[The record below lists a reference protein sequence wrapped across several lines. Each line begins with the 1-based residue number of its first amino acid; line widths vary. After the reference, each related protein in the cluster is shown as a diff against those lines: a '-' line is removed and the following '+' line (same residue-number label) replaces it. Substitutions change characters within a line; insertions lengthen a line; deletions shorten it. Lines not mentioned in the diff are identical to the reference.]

1 MNEKICEIITKL
13 SKEKQKKKLRLF
25 AKLDLNTKL
34 EIFDNHKIIF
44 YNLKNIHKNKYTENS
59 ILSYCAFLL
68 SLKKKKKNTTEE
80 TIKIIKFKKMK
91 QPKARKKEKLLQ
103 YYPLVKQLKQAN
115 TSYRD
120 ISDYLLKYHKFKIS
134 YSTICKLY
142 NKIEKGEIK

>member
-1 MNEKICEIITKL
+1 MYLKICENITKL
-13 SKEKQKKKLRLF
+13 NIESQNQKLRLF
-25 AKLDLNTKL
+25 IKLDLKTKI
-34 EIFDNHKIIF
+34 EIFENHKIIF
-44 YNLKNIHKNKYTENS
+44 HKLNNKNKSIEHS

-68 SLKKKKKNTTEE
+68 SLDNFQKNTTEE

-91 QPKARKKEKLLQ
+91 QPKTRKKEKLLQ

-134 YSTICKLY
+134 YSTICKLC
-142 NKIEKGEIK
+142 NKIEKEESK

>member
-13 SKEKQKKKLRLF
+13 SKESQNQKLRLF

-44 YNLKNIHKNKYTENS
+44 HTLKNIHKNKDTENS

-68 SLKKKKKNTTEE
+68 SLNNFQKNTTEE
-80 TIKIIKFKKMK
+80 TIKIIKFKKIK

-103 YYPLVKQLKQAN
+103 YYPLVKQLKVEKEKKHL
-115 TSYRD
+115 
-120 ISDYLLKYHKFKIS
+120 IS
-134 YSTICKLY
+134 
-142 NKIEKGEIK
+142 

>member
-13 SKEKQKKKLRLF
+13 SKESQNQKLRLF

-44 YNLKNIHKNKYTENS
+44 YNLKNIHKNKDTENS

-68 SLKKKKKNTTEE
+68 SLDNFQKNTTEE
-80 TIKIIKFKKMK
+80 TIKIIKFKKIK

-134 YSTICKLY
+134 YSTICKLCI
-142 NKIEKGEIK
+142 KIEKEESK

>member
-1 MNEKICEIITKL
+1 MNEKMCETITKL
-13 SKEKQKKKLRLF
+13 SKESQNQRLRLF

-34 EIFDNHKIIF
+34 EIFNNHKIIF
-44 YNLKNIHKNKYTENS
+44 YNLKCIHKNKDTENS

-68 SLKKKKKNTTEE
+68 SLDNFQKNTTEE

-91 QPKARKKEKLLQ
+91 QPKTRKKEKLLQ
-103 YYPLVKQLKQAN
+103 YYPLVKQLKQTN

-134 YSTICKLY
+134 YSTICKLC
-142 NKIEKGEIK
+142 NKIEKEESK

>member
-13 SKEKQKKKLRLF
+13 SKESQNQKLRLF

-44 YNLKNIHKNKYTENS
+44 YNLKNIHKNKDTENS
-59 ILSYCAFLL
+59 MLSYCAFLL
-68 SLKKKKKNTTEE
+68 SLDNFQKNTTEE

-115 TSYRD
+115 TSYKD

>member
-13 SKEKQKKKLRLF
+13 SKESQNQKLRLF

-44 YNLKNIHKNKYTENS
+44 HTLKNIQKNKDAENS
-59 ILSYCAFLL
+59 MLSYCAFLL
-68 SLKKKKKNTTEE
+68 SLDNFQKNTTEE
-80 TIKIIKFKKMK
+80 TIKIIKFKKIK
-91 QPKARKKEKLLQ
+91 QSKARKKEKLLQ

-134 YSTICKLY
+134 YSTICKLC